1 MDWLDAG
8 AQPRC
13 PDDGTVLRV
22 SDGQYRCACG
32 HSEPLTD
39 VERPPD
45 DVGVIEFPSER
56 RG

>member
-1 MDWLDAG
+1 MDWLDAS

-22 SDGQYRCACG
+22 RDGQYRCACG
-32 HSEPLTD
+32 HVEPLTD

-45 DVGVIEFPSER
+45 DAGIIEFPSER